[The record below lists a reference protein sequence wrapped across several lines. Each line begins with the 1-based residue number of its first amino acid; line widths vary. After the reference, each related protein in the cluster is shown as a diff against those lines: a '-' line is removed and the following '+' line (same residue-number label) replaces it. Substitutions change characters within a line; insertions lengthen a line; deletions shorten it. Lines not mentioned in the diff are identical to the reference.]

1 VPLHWAIGA
10 DLEFELLADE
20 DGEDCSSVWLMD
32 WSRCVTPC
40 ATAGEVNA
48 TKATVNGINLIAS
61 QRPFSG
67 KVRSIRRRGC
77 GFAFFYMSSL
87 ERDGSLNSTGTARG
101 PIYELAN
108 QVVSVDR
115 EPSKS

>member
-10 DLEFELLADE
+10 DLEFDE
-20 DGEDCSSVWLMD
+20 DGEDCPSVGLMD
-32 WSRCVTPC
+32 WSRRVTLC

-87 ERDGSLNSTGTARG
+87 ERDGSLNRQGR
-101 PIYELAN
+101 LA
-108 QVVSVDR
+108 VLFMS
-115 EPSKS
+115 

>member
-20 DGEDCSSVWLMD
+20 DDCPSVGLMD
-32 WSRCVTPC
+32 WSRCVTSC
-40 ATAGEVNA
+40 ATAREVNA

-67 KVRSIRRRGC
+67 KVRSVRRRGC

-87 ERDGSLNSTGTARG
+87 ERDGSLNRQGR
-101 PIYELAN
+101 LA
-108 QVVSVDR
+108 VLFMS
-115 EPSKS
+115 